1 MYDYIKVCKQ
11 CNEVIM
17 SIDNYEQLLN
27 WLSPRL
33 YFMTGTEMLALN
45 DFIQVKNEVW
55 DEGQLKNG
63 QLLPWLDDRVKQ
75 YEQHIMHD
83 CIV

>member
-1 MYDYIKVCKQ
+1 
-11 CNEVIM
+11 
-17 SIDNYEQLLN
+17 
-27 WLSPRL
+27 
-33 YFMTGTEMLALN
+33 MTGTEMLALN